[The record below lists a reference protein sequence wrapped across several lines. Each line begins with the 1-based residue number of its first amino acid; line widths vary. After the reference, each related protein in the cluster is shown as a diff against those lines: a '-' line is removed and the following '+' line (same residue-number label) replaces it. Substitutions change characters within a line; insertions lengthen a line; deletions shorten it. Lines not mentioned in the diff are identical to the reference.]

1 MKIIFQHIKGDKT
14 IWAIVAILAIFSF
27 MPVYSA
33 STNLV
38 YVVGSGSTI
47 GYLVKHMVLLIMGFA
62 IIYGVHKIPYRYF
75 SGGSV
80 LMLPIVIILLIF
92 TLAQGTI
99 IGGANAS
106 RWIRIPFV
114 GIGFQTSTLAGL
126 VLMVYVARYLA
137 KNKEKK
143 IDFKES

>member
-1 MKIIFQHIKGDKT
+1 MIHLFKHIKGDKT
-14 IWAIVAILAIFSF
+14 IWSIVAILAVFSF

-38 YVVGSGSTI
+38 YVVGSGSTF
-47 GYLVKHMVLLIMGFA
+47 GYLIKHMVLLIMGFI

-80 LMLPIVIILLIF
+80 LMLPVIILLLIY
-92 TLAQGTI
+92 TLSQGTT

-106 RWIRIPFV
+106 RWINIPFLGV
-114 GIGFQTSTLAGL
+114 GFQTSTLAGL
-126 VLMVYVARYLA
+126 VLMIYVARYLDR
-137 KNKEKK
+137 NKEKT
-143 IDFKES
+143 IVF

>member
-1 MKIIFQHIKGDKT
+1 MR
-14 IWAIVAILAIFSF
+14 L
-27 MPVYSA
+27 
-33 STNLV
+33 N
-38 YVVGSGSTI
+38 VVFF
-47 GYLVKHMVLLIMGFA
+47 GFL

-80 LMLPIVIILLIF
+80 IMLPVVIILLIF
-92 TLAQGTI
+92 TLAQGTT

-137 KNKEKK
+137 KNKEDLVPEFNTPKN
-143 IDFKES
+143 

>member
-1 MKIIFQHIKGDKT
+1 MRSVLKNIEGDRSV
-14 IWAIVAILAIFSF
+14 WAIITVLAILSF

-38 YVVGSGSTI
+38 YVVNTGTPTYHLI
-47 GYLVKHMVLLIMGFA
+47 KHLILLILGFL

-80 LMLPIVIILLIF
+80 LMLPLVIALLIYTF
-92 TLAQGTI
+92 SQGMV

-106 RWIRIPFV
+106 R
-114 GIGFQTSTLAGL
+114 
-126 VLMVYVARYLA
+126 
-137 KNKEKK
+137 
-143 IDFKES
+143 